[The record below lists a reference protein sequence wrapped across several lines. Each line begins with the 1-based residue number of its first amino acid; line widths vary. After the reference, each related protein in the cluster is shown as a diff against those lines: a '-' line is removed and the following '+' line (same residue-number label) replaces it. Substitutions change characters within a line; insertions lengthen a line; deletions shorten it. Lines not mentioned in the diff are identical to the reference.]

1 VIDAIRCA
9 RIGLDRG
16 LSGVLGGPASYFMKS
31 PPVQFTDEEARLAV
45 EAFIE
50 GDPSETQVPTFSQ
63 LD

>member
-1 VIDAIRCA
+1 
-9 RIGLDRG
+9 
-16 LSGVLGGPASYFMKS
+16 
-31 PPVQFTDEEARLAV
+31 VQFTDEEARLAV